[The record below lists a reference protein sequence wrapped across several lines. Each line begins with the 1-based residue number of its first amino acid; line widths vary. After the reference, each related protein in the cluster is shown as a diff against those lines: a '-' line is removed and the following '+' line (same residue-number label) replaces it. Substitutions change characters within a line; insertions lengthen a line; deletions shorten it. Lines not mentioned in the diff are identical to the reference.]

1 MAQRRVPASLKT
13 ASPREVAFKYE
24 RVAKQGLYVG
34 GLDLGALWCRPPI
47 TQSVPILEQ
56 IDRCFPF
63 HVALSRAC
71 SHRLFQGQTD
81 WRRCVVTMR
90 FEAGCVPAGSGLV
103 HDPAPLRLISG
114 LGCAPGPRVA
124 LIASLRACG
133 HQARGLQSLIWES
146 HARPAVQEIY
156 LGRLFFCRR
165 VEHRKLGSGRLPAL
179 AVRARAGQSA
189 ASARA
194 LAGTP
199 KKDHSAFGADGLS
212 RSRKKRP
219 TIFRRKPS
227 TQQESRRASA
237 VKATR
242 GLSSKHN
249 DDRTFH

>member
-1 MAQRRVPASLKT
+1 MS
-13 ASPREVAFKYE
+13 
-24 RVAKQGLYVG
+24 
-34 GLDLGALWCRPPI
+34 
-47 TQSVPILEQ
+47 
-56 IDRCFPF
+56 
-63 HVALSRAC
+63 
-71 SHRLFQGQTD
+71 
-81 WRRCVVTMR
+81 
-90 FEAGCVPAGSGLV
+90 AGSISVRFGADRPSRSRFQYWNRLTDASRFMSPCLALAPIGCFKV
-103 HDPAPLRLISG
+103 KQTGAVVWSLCGSKQDACQRDRDLFTIRAPLRLISG

-237 VKATR
+237 VTATR